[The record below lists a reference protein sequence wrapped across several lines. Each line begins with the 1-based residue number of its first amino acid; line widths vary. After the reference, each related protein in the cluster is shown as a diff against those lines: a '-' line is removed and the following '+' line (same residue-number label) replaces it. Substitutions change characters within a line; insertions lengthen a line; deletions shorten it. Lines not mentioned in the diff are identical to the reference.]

1 MKILNFILC
10 EDIIRDAE
18 SDRISLINI
27 TEQLVSIAYPFLLP
41 KIGIFMFLEKE
52 NQEVTVSGEILIK
65 NNDNTL
71 AKNSLILSFSEK
83 DKARVMIKF
92 NGIAIPEPGNL
103 TVDVLLNGETRSSV
117 SIPVFQKTLQE
128 VTEVLKS
135 RGTDFKASSK

>member
-18 SDRISLINI
+18 SDRISFINI
-27 TEQLVSIAYPFLLP
+27 TEQLVSIAYPILLP

-103 TVDVLLNGETRSSV
+103 ESA
-117 SIPVFQKTLQE
+117 P
-128 VTEVLKS
+128 KS
-135 RGTDFKASSK
+135 QNSKI

>member
-1 MKILNFILC
+1 
-10 EDIIRDAE
+10 
-18 SDRISLINI
+18 
-27 TEQLVSIAYPFLLP
+27 
-41 KIGIFMFLEKE
+41 LEKE